1 MASSPKTETVGA
13 TFQLDGRVALVTG
26 AGRGLGAETAVALGG
41 VGAEVILLSRTHKE
55 LEEVAERVRAVG
67 GRATVLICDVTDGGK
82 LRSAIARL
90 ERLDVLVNNAGTN
103 IPEPFVGVSETHLDE
118 QLALNVR
125 AAFLVAQAGVR
136 KMLEAPDR
144 RERSGSVINISS
156 QMGRVGAPLR
166 SVYCMGKHAIEGLTK
181 AMAVELAPNNIR
193 VNAIAPTFLDTPLT
207 APFLAKPE
215 FRDWVISRIPLGR
228 IGRLEEVT
236 RAIVFLA
243 SPASSLITGAS
254 LAIDGGWTAQ

>member
-1 MASSPKTETVGA
+1 
-13 TFQLDGRVALVTG
+13 LDGRVALVTG
-26 AGRGLGAETAVALGG
+26 ASRGLGAETAVALGEA
-41 VGAEVILLSRTHKE
+41 GAELILLSRTHKE
-55 LEEVAERVRAVG
+55 LEEVAERVNALG
-67 GRATVLICDVTDGGK
+67 ARATVVICDVTDDAK
-82 LRSAIARL
+82 LRSVIACL

-103 IPEPFVGVSETHLDE
+103 IPEPFVGVSEAHLDE

-136 KMLEAPDR
+136 KMLEASDR
-144 RERSGSVINISS
+144 RERGGSVVNISS

-236 RAIVFLA
+236 QAIVFLA